1 MPLRRRADGC
11 EPGGRAR
18 ARARRFSTTR
28 CTPDRQRRNSAR
40 DAKWGCSK
48 GAVDPRFQQ
57 NPLLFHENARVAR
70 VGCDVG
76 SGCARASRATPAP
89 SSTCNAGALVN
100 AGAGGARWW
109 ERRFLRNAKTQNP
122 TLTLATEFARIT
134 ARLAEFSPVTTQGGR
149 RSLRRRC
156 RALRAPR
163 PLALV
168 RHDGCSRAAE

>member
-1 MPLRRRADGC
+1 M
-11 EPGGRAR
+11 
-18 ARARRFSTTR
+18 
-28 CTPDRQRRNSAR
+28 
-40 DAKWGCSK
+40 CS
-48 GAVDPRFQQ
+48 G
-57 NPLLFHENARVAR
+57 E
-70 VGCDVG
+70 
-76 SGCARASRATPAP
+76 S
-89 SSTCNAGALVN
+89 CNAGALVN

-134 ARLAEFSPVTTQGGR
+134 ARLAEFSPVTIQGGR

-168 RHDGCSRAAE
+168 RHDDGYSRAAELSESSCSSCGRDIETETRGKMRHHFSQIAIDVNSDMRLHCSGTGRKPAVHRRPPGKVIDPGSRVDVILAERY